1 MIWEGEKCFATR
13 YNLSMKCV
21 NSSSSSIITTTTTK
35 TAKRADKKI
44 LWFERE
50 REKRTKWR
58 VVLWEGYQKYLN
70 EFGVCVCVQNRAR
83 ERKETG
89 YFFLFTVDESLSLC
103 LPSGE
108 IIINRL
114 TTTLT
119 GLALFRKEKK
129 KNKHKSEV
137 KLRGTSRYVQAP
149 TNFKKR

>member
-1 MIWEGEKCFATR
+1 
-13 YNLSMKCV
+13 
-21 NSSSSSIITTTTTK
+21 
-35 TAKRADKKI
+35 
-44 LWFERE
+44 
-50 REKRTKWR
+50 
-58 VVLWEGYQKYLN
+58 
-70 EFGVCVCVQNRAR
+70 VCVQNRAR

-129 KNKHKSEV
+129 KTNTKV
-137 KLRGTSRYVQAP
+137 K
-149 TNFKKR
+149 